1 MTLPPDSTNGDYRGA
16 MISAWWLVLMG
27 VGTIVPGCIHYFLP
41 DGGAGVIAHI
51 DLGAQARTI
60 IAVFAWFGALQIPHG
75 IAEVIIGLRYR
86 ALTPLFLALIVVERG
101 LMLLDGW
108 FLKGADGHHPP
119 EHYASVIVVALT
131 LVFLALSLRRQ
142 A

>member
-86 ALTPLFLALIVVERG
+86 ALTPLFLALIVAERG

>member
-1 MTLPPDSTNGDYRGA
+1 
-16 MISAWWLVLMG
+16 
-27 VGTIVPGCIHYFLP
+27 
-41 DGGAGVIAHI
+41 VIAHL
-51 DLGAQARTI
+51 DLGDRARVI

-86 ALTPLFLALIVVERG
+86 TLTPLFLALIIVERG

-108 FLKGADGHHPP
+108 FLKGAGGHHPP
-119 EHYASVIVVALT
+119 EHYASVGVVALT
-131 LVFLALSLRRQ
+131 LVFLAFSLRRK